1 MRLLLVPAL
10 ALLFAGA
17 PVAQAAD
24 DVVAPIASALEKNA
38 NVRFGPSTSAK
49 VVVTL
54 KAGTQIEVFGPA
66 KTSADWYVIR
76 FPKEGKVWV
85 HSKNLKALDG
95 GVRYQIITDKTRA
108 RNDATL
114 SADVVAELN
123 TGEIV
128 EDKGLVVGDWR
139 AVNIPDA
146 VAYVHKSLL
155 NLPANVQAQ
164 IEGQA
169 QIAAN
174 ADQVWQQA
182 LSTYAKY
189 VETVKASPKAAV
201 GLDWAGL
208 ASQLDVVVAGHA
220 SASVRNAAKRVR
232 ESIAALIKPAT
243 DLAPSLNQ
251 PAPKPIGAAPVASFP
266 ATATAP
272 ATAPATGV
280 AAVPAAAADPAKPL
294 SDDQLRAL
302 TDVMPKP
309 SQWQAEGILV
319 QEDAYMAK
327 VGTRDVLMDGEGN
340 VKAFLKT
347 KDGVDLKLSELLYR
361 EVGAKGEVLTVPP
374 EQSGLAGPTKLIVA
388 TDVAPLR

>member
-10 ALLFAGA
+10 ALLLAGS
-17 PVAQAAD
+17 PVVTAAD
-24 DVVAPIASALEKNA
+24 DVVAPISATFEKNA

-54 KAGTQIEVFGPA
+54 KAGSAVEVFGPS
-66 KTSADWYVIR
+66 KSSADWFVIR

-85 HSKNLKALDG
+85 HTKNLKALDG
-95 GVRYQIITDKTRA
+95 GVRYQVNQDKTRA

-123 TGEIV
+123 AGEVV

-155 NLPANVQAQ
+155 NLPADVEAQ
-164 IEGQA
+164 MKAKAER
-169 QIAAN
+169 AAA

-182 LSTYAKY
+182 LSVYAQY

-201 GLDWAGL
+201 GLNWAGL
-208 ASQLDVVVAGHA
+208 AKQLDVVIADHA
-220 SASVRNAAKRVR
+220 SASVRLAAKRVR
-232 ESIAALIKPAT
+232 ESIAAIVPPAQE
-243 DLAPSLNQ
+243 LAPKLGQTAPESIGE
-251 PAPKPIGAAPVASFP
+251 APKPVAVEPVKP
-266 ATATAP
+266 AGTAP
-272 ATAPATGV
+272 AAE
-280 AAVPAAAADPAKPL
+280 PAKPL
-294 SDDQLRAL
+294 TDEQLRAM
-302 TDVMPKP
+302 TAAMPKP

-319 QEDAYMAK
+319 QDDAYMAK
-327 VGTRDVLMDGEGN
+327 VGTRDVLMDGDGN
-340 VKAFLKT
+340 VKAFIKA
-347 KDGVDLKLSELLYR
+347 KDGVELKLSELLYR
-361 EVGAKGEVLTVPP
+361 EVGAKGEILSIPA
-374 EQSGLAGPTKLIVA
+374 EQSGLPGVTKMIVA

>member
-10 ALLFAGA
+10 ALLFAGS
-17 PVAQAAD
+17 PVVTAAD
-24 DVVAPIASALEKNA
+24 DVVAPISATFEKNA

-54 KAGTQIEVFGPA
+54 KAGTAVEVFGPS
-66 KTSADWYVIR
+66 KSSADWFVIR
-76 FPKEGKVWV
+76 FPKEGKVWI

-95 GVRYQIITDKTRA
+95 GVRYQVNQDKTRA

-123 TGEIV
+123 AGEVV

-155 NLPANVQAQ
+155 NLPADVEAQ
-164 IEGQA
+164 MKAKAER
-169 QIAAN
+169 AAA

-182 LSTYAKY
+182 LSVYAQY

-201 GLDWAGL
+201 GLNWAGL
-208 ASQLDVVVAGHA
+208 AKQLDVVIVDHA
-220 SASVRNAAKRVR
+220 SASVRLAAKRVR
-232 ESIAALIKPAT
+232 ESISAIVPPAQE
-243 DLAPSLNQ
+243 LAPKLGQAAPESIGE
-251 PAPKPIGAAPVASFP
+251 APKPVAVEPVKP
-266 ATATAP
+266 AGTAP
-272 ATAPATGV
+272 ATEP
-280 AAVPAAAADPAKPL
+280 KPL
-294 SDDQLRAL
+294 TPEQVAGLKPF
-302 TDVMPKP
+302 VPPP

-319 QEDAYMAK
+319 QDDAYMAK
-327 VGTRDVLMDGEGN
+327 VGTRDVLMDGDGN
-340 VKAFLKT
+340 VKAFIKA

-361 EVGAKGEVLTVPP
+361 EVGAKGEILSIPA
-374 EQSGLAGPTKLIVA
+374 EQSGLPGVTKLIIA
-388 TDVAPLR
+388 TEAAPLR

>member
-24 DVVAPIASALEKNA
+24 DVIAPIAVGLEKNA

-54 KAGTQIEVFGPA
+54 KSGTQIEVFGPS
-66 KTSADWYVIR
+66 KSSADWYVIR

-95 GVRYQIITDKTRA
+95 GVRYQVIADKTRA

-123 TGEIV
+123 QGEIV

-155 NLPANVQAQ
+155 ALPADTEKT
-164 IEGQA
+164 ITER
-169 QIAAN
+169 AN
-174 ADQVWQQA
+174 RASAADQTWQQA
-182 LSTYAKY
+182 LATYAKY
-189 VETVKASPKAAV
+189 VETVKASPKAAI
-201 GLDWAGL
+201 GLDWASL
-208 ASQLDVVVAGHA
+208 AKQLDVVIADHA
-220 SASVRNAAKRVR
+220 SASVRIAAKRVR
-232 ESIAALIKPAT
+232 ESIVALIKPAT
-243 DLAPSLNQ
+243 ELAPSVGK
-251 PAPKPIGAAPVASFP
+251 PAPKPIEAPVI
-266 ATATAP
+266 ATVPPTIA
-272 ATAPATGV
+272 APATGT
-280 AAVPAAAADPAKPL
+280 APTPAQADPAKPL

-302 TDVMPKP
+302 TAVMPKP
-309 SQWQAEGILV
+309 SQWQAEGLLV
-319 QEDAYMAK
+319 HDDTFMAK
-327 VGTRDVLMDGEGN
+327 VGTRDLLMDNNGD
-340 VKAFLKT
+340 VVAFIKV
-347 KDGVDLKLSELLYR
+347 KDGIDLKLSEILSR
-361 EVGAKGEVLTVPP
+361 FVGAKGELLTVPP
-374 EQSGLAGPTKLIVA
+374 EQSGLAKPTKLIVA
-388 TDVAPLR
+388 TEVAPLRE

>member
-10 ALLFAGA
+10 ALLFAGS
-17 PVAQAAD
+17 PVVTAAD
-24 DVVAPIASALEKNA
+24 DVVAPISATFEKNA

-54 KAGTQIEVFGPA
+54 KAGTAVEVFGPS
-66 KTSADWYVIR
+66 KSSADWFVIR

-85 HSKNLKALDG
+85 HTKNLKALDG
-95 GVRYQIITDKTRA
+95 GVRYQVNQDKTRA

-123 TGEIV
+123 AGEVV

-155 NLPANVQAQ
+155 NLPADVEAQ
-164 IEGQA
+164 MKAKAER
-169 QIAAN
+169 AAA

-182 LSTYAKY
+182 LSVYAQY

-201 GLDWAGL
+201 GLNWAGL
-208 ASQLDVVVAGHA
+208 AKQLDVVIADHA
-220 SASVRNAAKRVR
+220 SASVRLAAKRVR
-232 ESIAALIKPAT
+232 DSISAIVPPARE
-243 DLAPSLNQ
+243 LAPQLGQ
-251 PAPKPIGAAPVASFP
+251 PAPESIGEPPKPVAVEP
-266 ATATAP
+266 VKPPTT
-272 ATAPATGV
+272 TE
-280 AAVPAAAADPAKPL
+280 PAKPL
-294 SDDQLRAL
+294 TDDQLRAM
-302 TDVMPKP
+302 TAAMPKP

-319 QEDAYMAK
+319 QDDAYMAK
-327 VGTRDVLMDGEGN
+327 VGTRDVLMDGDGN
-340 VKAFLKT
+340 VKAFIKA
-347 KDGVDLKLSELLYR
+347 KDGVELKLSELLYR
-361 EVGAKGEVLTVPP
+361 EVGAKGEILSIPA
-374 EQSGLAGPTKLIVA
+374 EQSGLPGVTKLIVA

>member
-10 ALLFAGA
+10 ALLFVGA

-24 DVVAPIASALEKNA
+24 DVVAPIAAGLERNA

-54 KAGTQIEVFGPA
+54 KAGTQVEVFGPSRS
-66 KTSADWYVIR
+66 SADWFVIR

-85 HSKNLKALDG
+85 HTKNLKALDNG
-95 GVRYQIITDKTRA
+95 ARFQVTTDKTRA

-123 TGEIV
+123 TGEVV

-155 NLPANVQAQ
+155 VLPANAEKLMIDRVAR
-164 IEGQA
+164 
-169 QIAAN
+169 AA
-174 ADQVWQQA
+174 AAEQTWQQA
-182 LSTYAKY
+182 MAVYARF

-208 ASQLDVVVAGHA
+208 AKQLDVVIVDHA
-220 SASVRNAAKRVR
+220 SAATRIAAKRVR
-232 ESIAALIKPAT
+232 ESIEAILPPAVKVAAEAGITPPT
-243 DLAPSLNQ
+243 
-251 PAPKPIGAAPVASFP
+251 PIGTAPVAP
-266 ATATAP
+266 T
-272 ATAPATGV
+272 PATGTAPV
-280 AAVPAAAADPAKPL
+280 AQTDSSKPL
-294 SDDQLRAL
+294 SDEAIRAM
-302 TDVMPKP
+302 VAAQP

-319 QEDAYMAK
+319 QDDAYLAK
-327 VGTRDVLMDGEGN
+327 VGTRDLLMDGDGN
-340 VKAFLKT
+340 VKAFIKA
-347 KDGVDLKLSELLYR
+347 KDGVDLKLSEILNR
-361 EVGAKGEVLTVPP
+361 EVGAKGELLTVPP
-374 EQSGLAGPTKLIVA
+374 EQSGLAGPTKLIIA